1 MSYSLASSQ
10 ETSEASI
17 VSLRLSVGLL
27 GERDVTGWW
36 RSGFMAPT
44 ASAFLAPVFGTKVL
58 HAQYQGLIES
68 AKRIHDERIGVGRVF
83 HPFRLPEAQEQRVL
97 NALRSDNE
105 KSFGGIS
112 TRDAAMSRLQAIAG
126 RTVDVKPGPTLIGPL
141 EMLEDPSWV
150 ANVAAIYLAAF
161 NSNVQCFPYFSAS
174 Q

>member
-1 MSYSLASSQ
+1 MNYSLAASH
-10 ETSEASI
+10 ETSAASI
-17 VSLRLSVGLL
+17 VSLRLSVGFL
-27 GERDVTGWW
+27 GERDVAGWW
-36 RSGFMAPT
+36 PSGFMSPT
-44 ASAFLAPVFGTKVL
+44 APAFLAPVFGTKVL
-58 HAQYQGLIES
+58 HARYQGLIES

-97 NALRSDNE
+97 HALRLGDEQS
-105 KSFGGIS
+105 IS
-112 TRDAAMSRLQAIAG
+112 AISSRDAAMHRLQALVG

-161 NSNVQCFPYFSAS
+161 DSNIQCFPYFSDA